1 MSLLWWSWRDGRGRS
16 CFHRRPY
23 ERHDP
28 NRQIQ
33 RLLGGDRTGPRG
45 ASRRGAGGGGQTTR
59 RYEGEIANADM
70 SLKEGATGTEQVMI
84 DLCRECLASYRCPR
98 QIQFVDDIPK
108 TSTNKIIRGELHTL
122 DGD

>member
-1 MSLLWWSWRDGRGRS
+1 MDEGVRVSIAVHTKDMILTGG
-16 CFHRRPY
+16 Y
-23 ERHDP
+23 
-28 NRQIQ
+28 NV
-33 RLLGGDRTGPRG
+33 LLGGDRTGPRG

-108 TSTNKIIRGELHTL
+108 TSTNKIMRGELHTL
-122 DGD
+122 DDD